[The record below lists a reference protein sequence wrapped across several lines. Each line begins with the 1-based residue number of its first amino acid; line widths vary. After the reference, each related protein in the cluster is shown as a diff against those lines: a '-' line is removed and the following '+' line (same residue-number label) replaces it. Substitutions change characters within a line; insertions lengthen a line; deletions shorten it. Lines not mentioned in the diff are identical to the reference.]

1 MYHDITS
8 SSYLY
13 ISSYHFVLVAYIDLG
28 PWGRCAPSSSSP
40 LLHLSQVV
48 PHLTNNQVS
57 VNCPFKYVFCYVH
70 SEKEA
75 YTGLLK
81 EGRVEKLYFIH
92 KL

>member
-1 MYHDITS
+1 MS

-13 ISSYHFVLVAYIDLG
+13 LYSYHFVLVAHIDLG
-28 PWGRCAPSSSSP
+28 PWGTGAPSSSP

-57 VNCPFKYVFCYVH
+57 VNCPFKDVFFYVH
-70 SEKEA
+70 AEKEA
-75 YTGLLK
+75 YTGLLT
-81 EGRVEKLYFIH
+81 EGRVEKLYFIY